1 MVHGR
6 LNGEA
11 EASIFSLVLYG
22 IPKNG
27 ELLEQIFTIAYSQD
41 KHILVI
47 TKSNDP
53 DTDKPKSRKET
64 MSNVWHRMCHQ

>member
-53 DTDKPKSRKET
+53 DKPKSRKET